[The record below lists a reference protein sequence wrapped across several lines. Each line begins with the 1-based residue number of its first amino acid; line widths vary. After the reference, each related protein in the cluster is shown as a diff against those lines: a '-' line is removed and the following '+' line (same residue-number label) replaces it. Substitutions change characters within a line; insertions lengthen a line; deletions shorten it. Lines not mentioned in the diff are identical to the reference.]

1 MYGWAYFQ
9 CKGNYLVHVKIKDIE
24 FTSPLLTASGTYG
37 YGHEVQDMVDVNQW
51 GGIITK
57 SLTRHPREGNPPP
70 RISETSSGMLNSIG
84 LANLGV
90 EKYCEE
96 IIPFLNE
103 LQTQVIINIAGSAM
117 EDYLETLEML
127 ESTNGKHVGYEINI
141 SCPNVKEGGIEVG
154 VNCDMTEKLTK
165 EIRKRTDKLLI
176 MKLAPNVT
184 RIEDI
189 AKAAE
194 SGGADAISAINT
206 VVGMAIDIKTR
217 KPKLN
222 TTFGGLSGPAIKP
235 IALANVHKVFK
246 AVKIPVIGIGGIAT
260 AEDVVEFILAGASL
274 VQIGTMNYQNPNL
287 GAQLKEKLLQ
297 YFSQNGTDTIED
309 LIGKVD
315 CHSG

>member
-1 MYGWAYFQ
+1 
-9 CKGNYLVHVKIKDIE
+9 
-24 FTSPLLTASGTYG
+24 
-37 YGHEVQDMVDVNQW
+37 MVDVNQW

-57 SLTRHPREGNPPP
+57 SVTRYPREGNPPP
-70 RISETSSGMLNSIG
+70 RIAETNSGMLNSIG

-90 EKYCEE
+90 ENYCKE

-103 LQTQVIINIAGSAM
+103 LKTKVIINIAGSAM
-117 EDYLETLEML
+117 EDYLETMEML

-141 SCPNVKEGGIEVG
+141 SCPNVKEGGIEFG
-154 VNCDMTEKLTK
+154 VNCNMTEQLTK
-165 EIRKRTDKLLI
+165 AIRKRTDKLII

-194 SGGADAISAINT
+194 SNGADAVSAINT

-287 GAQLKEKLLQ
+287 GAQLKEKLSQ
-297 YFSQNGTDTIED
+297 YFSQNGTYSIED